1 MNSDSGSII
10 IIVVCIIMSAFF
22 SATETAFSSLNR
34 IRVKN
39 MAEKGNKRAELVLRL
54 AQSYDKLLSTI
65 LIGNNIVNIAS
76 ASLATVLFVK
86 LLGAEAGPSVS
97 TAVTTIVVLIFGEIS
112 PKSLAKE
119 SPERFAM
126 AAAPILRVFMVVL
139 TPFNFLFSQWKKLLS
154 RLFHTAADNSMTE
167 EELLTIVEEAE
178 QEGGIDAQE
187 GDLIR
192 NAIEFSEIEVV
203 DILTPRID
211 MTAVPLDASKEDIAA
226 VFAST
231 EFSRL
236 PVYTKSIDH
245 IIGIINQKDFH
256 NHVYHTEQDVPSIVQ
271 PALYVTKGKRIGDL
285 LKELQKKKS
294 HVAIVLD
301 EFGGTIGMVTM
312 EDIMEE
318 LVGEI
323 WDEHDEVVE
332 EIVKVSDHEYTVLG
346 SANVQKLFELLD
358 IREDDKEDSDAVTVG
373 GWVMDQI
380 DRVPQKGDRFAYQNL
395 QVKVVEMDGNRVEKV
410 QIRLTDMQESR
421 EPTGQMG

>member
-211 MTAVPLDASKEDIAA
+211 MTAVPLDASKEEIAA

>member
-54 AQSYDKLLSTI
+54 SQSYDKLLSTI

-154 RLFHTAADNSMTE
+154 RLFRTSADSSMTE

-211 MTAVPLDASKEDIAA
+211 MTAVPLDASKEEIAA

-332 EIVKVSDHEYTVLG
+332 EIVKISDHEYSVLG

-410 QIRLTDMQESR
+410 QIRLTDIQESR
-421 EPTGQMG
+421 EPTGQAG